1 MNFPN
6 EVNIPF
12 QEPLFRGEKRLRI
25 ALVGIPKT
33 GKTTIFNAVS
43 SASIHSGELVGSHR
57 AYDESRVQI
66 GLDEASLVDLPSI
79 DTLIDLQQDDLVT
92 LKYLLWGDQ
101 RPPVSA
107 HEPGGPPAPFAQPD
121 VIIQVMD
128 AAALG
133 RHLELFLELSTLGRP
148 MVVALNGMDEAWEKG
163 LHINVKTLSKR
174 IGVPVIPTV
183 AHMGQGL
190 SELFTSAVDAVR
202 QDYCPL
208 PQPANQHI
216 CDSLQP
222 LSKAL
227 VKPEIHKAFLV
238 PHEFLLIQ
246 LAANDSFVV
255 SELQQHFPEQ
265 YPYLMQLR
273 EAAELTLPRPLPE
286 EIHADRHHR
295 AASLREA
302 VSRAGAPHEGRG
314 WRYWLDELFLHPQWG
329 LLGSMAVFAGVLF
342 VVFEVSAWLDSQTAA
357 RLIELVSAW
366 QPQSTG
372 GVVSRAVVDGL
383 IGLIGIVVPYM
394 IPLVLLLVALEE
406 TGIMQ
411 RIAFV
416 VDRGFH
422 QIGLHGGVAVPFL
435 LGLGC
440 NVPAISSV
448 ARHTTGRDRF
458 VASVLITFV
467 PCSARSAV
475 ILALA
480 GKYLGGMGVFFIFLL
495 TTIIIAVLGR
505 LLKRRYRD
513 SGPGQVQEI
522 PPYGLPQW
530 RTLFYQTWLR
540 TRDILTIVTPL
551 LVGGSVILALL
562 NHVGAD
568 DYINT
573 LFIPITSWWL
583 GLPVVLGVPILFG
596 ILRKELSLLMIYQAL
611 GTFDVGSQLD
621 WIQIMTFLIFLTFYI
636 PCVSTFAIMLKTIG
650 RKPAVISILF
660 SVGVALLISGVV
672 RLLLEGVDLFL
683 PV

>member
-1 MNFPN
+1 MS
-6 EVNIPF
+6 
-12 QEPLFRGEKRLRI
+12 GS
-25 ALVGIPKT
+25 
-33 GKTTIFNAVS
+33 GKTTIFDAVS
-43 SASIHSGELVGSHR
+43 STSVNSGELAGSQR
-57 AYDESRVQI
+57 VYDECKVQI
-66 GLDEASLVDLPSI
+66 GLDEAALVDLPSI
-79 DTLIDLQQDDLVT
+79 DTLINLPHDDLVT

-121 VIIQVMD
+121 VIVQVMD

-148 MVVALNGMDEAWEKG
+148 MVVALNRMDEAWDKG
-163 LHINVKTLSKR
+163 MHINVKVLSKR
-174 IGVPVIPTV
+174 LGVPVVPTV
-183 AHMGQGL
+183 AHMGRGL
-190 SELFTSAVDAVR
+190 AELFSGAVDAVR
-202 QDYCPL
+202 QGYCPL

-227 VKPEIHKAFLV
+227 VKPDIHKAFRV
-238 PHEFLLIQ
+238 PHEFLLTQ
-246 LAANDSFVV
+246 LAANDEFVV

-265 YPYLMQLR
+265 YPHFVQLKQ
-273 EAAELTLPRPLPE
+273 EAEHNLPRPLQD

-302 VSRAGAPHEGRG
+302 VSRMGAPHEGKG

-329 LLGSMAVFAGVLF
+329 LLGSMAVFAAVLF
-342 VVFEVSAWLDSQTAA
+342 VVFEVSAWLDSITAA
-357 RLIELVSAW
+357 RLVDLVAPW
-366 QPQSTG
+366 QPHSTG
-372 GVVSRAVVDGL
+372 GVFGRAVVDGL

-406 TGIMQ
+406 TGVMQ

-448 ARHTTGRDRF
+448 ARSTQGRDRF
-458 VASVLITFV
+458 IASLLITFV

-480 GKYLGGMGVFFIFLL
+480 GKYLGGIGVFTIFFL
-495 TTIIIAVLGR
+495 TTVIIALLGR
-505 LLKRRYRD
+505 MLKRRYRD
-513 SGPGQVQEI
+513 SGPGQVQDI
-522 PPYGLPQW
+522 PAYTVPQW
-530 RTLFYQTWLR
+530 RTLLYHTWLR

-568 DYINT
+568 EYINT
-573 LFIPITSWWL
+573 AFIPVTSWWL

-636 PCVSTFAIMLKTIG
+636 PCVSTFAVMLNTIG
-650 RKPAVISILF
+650 RKLAVVSISF
-660 SVGVALLISGVV
+660 SVGVALLVSGVV
-672 RLLLEGVDLFL
+672 RLLLEGVNWFI
-683 PV
+683 PI